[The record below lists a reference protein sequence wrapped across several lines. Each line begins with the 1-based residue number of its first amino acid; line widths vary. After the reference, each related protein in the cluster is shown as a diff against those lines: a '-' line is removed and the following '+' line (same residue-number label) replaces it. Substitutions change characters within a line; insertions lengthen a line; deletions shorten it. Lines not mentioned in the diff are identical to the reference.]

1 MIILLSTFCAYGKDD
16 QAQFD
21 DSTICTDQYTSV
33 ALRNMKAKKARV
45 PAGRPR
51 SFDADQALDR
61 ALQVF
66 WRKGYEGTS
75 LSDLTGAMG
84 INRPSLYAAFGDKE
98 SLFRKALDRYGEGL
112 ASYTK
117 EALEQPTAR
126 RVVESLLRQAAVS
139 LTDPRNPPGCLNV
152 QGALA
157 CGGDAEPVRRELAL
171 RRAAGQKAI
180 CERLRRAK
188 AGGDLPADANPADL
202 ARYVATV
209 LQGMSV
215 QAASGA
221 TRAELLRVAQTAL
234 RAWPR

>member
-1 MIILLSTFCAYGKDD
+1 
-16 QAQFD
+16 
-21 DSTICTDQYTSV
+21 
-33 ALRNMKAKKARV
+33 MKAKKVRA

-66 WRKGYEGTS
+66 WRRGYEGTS
-75 LSDLTGAMG
+75 LSDLTAAMG
-84 INRPSLYAAFGDKE
+84 INRPSLYAAFGAKE
-98 SLFRKALDRYGEGL
+98 ALFRKALDRYAEGH
-112 ASYTK
+112 ASYVK

-126 RVVESLLRQAAVS
+126 RVVESLLRDAAVL

-171 RRAAGQKAI
+171 RRVAAQKVLGV
-180 CERLRRAK
+180 RLKRAQ
-188 AGGDLPADANPADL
+188 AEGDLPADANPAEL

-209 LQGMSV
+209 LHGMSV

-221 TRAELLRVAQTAL
+221 TRAELLRVAHTAL
-234 RAWPR
+234 QAWPQ